1 VEINTRKKGFYAF
14 ANGRRQLRGAG
25 PWTMGMVAASRGGS
39 LKQTIEQGVKMGNYN
54 VKYFELF
61 SFELLST
68 IKMIH
73 IT

>member
-1 VEINTRKKGFYAF
+1 
-14 ANGRRQLRGAG
+14 
-25 PWTMGMVAASRGGS
+25 MGMVAASRGGS